1 MTNKNKKIIVVL
13 LFLVFTGLL
22 AYNILHPYKDKP
34 TNSNNTSQLF
44 SDYDNSLS
52 AVSVEDSEAEKQAL
66 IEAEWGEKYSG
77 NQLANGAQPYSSL
90 YGKNKKYGSSEI
102 RVTAPTGDDV
112 MVMVKNSN
120 QKVVRHAYIR
130 NNKNYTFHLSPGEYQ
145 VYFIFGSDWCPE
157 KEAPNGQK
165 GYFLHS
171 STSKDYPQYI
181 DANQILEYTLQSVM
195 NGNFQPQGAD
205 SEEAF

>member
-1 MTNKNKKIIVVL
+1 MTNKNKKILVVL
-13 LFLVFTGLL
+13 LLLMFSGLL

-34 TNSNNTSQLF
+34 KNSYNTLKIS
-44 SDYDNSLS
+44 SDYNDSLS
-52 AVSVEDSEAEKQAL
+52 ALSIEDSEAEKQAL
-66 IEAEWGEKYSG
+66 IEAEWEEKYSG

-90 YGKNKKYGSSEI
+90 YGKNKKTGSAHI
-102 RVTAPTGDDV
+102 RIKTPIGDDV
-112 MVMVKNSN
+112 MVMVKNAN
-120 QKVVRHAYIR
+120 GKVVRHAYIR
-130 NNKNYTFHLSPGEYQ
+130 NNNNYTFHLSPGEYQ

-157 KEAPNGQK
+157 KEAPNRQK

-181 DANQILEYTLQSVM
+181 DAYQILEYTLQSM
-195 NGNFQPQGAD
+195 TNGNFQPQGAD